1 MTRCTVVQVAAWR
14 EWGEGEDCSSP
25 EAHQPRDI
33 GTINNWWYHTGKIS
47 NSVASLITCLII
59 RVGVH
64 TRAALSCRWG
74 SAPMF
79 HDPQKGLDSALHY
92 TTLPLVSPTL
102 SLWLKYC
109 QMTIPADAIQPLLL
123 PCNCY
128 SAPIQICHC
137 LSAPC
142 QWGPWQWLMSQDQ
155 QYTLKTLQNIKSL
168 NVTFW
173 YIILHICWIMILE
186 DTPQLFNS

>member
-1 MTRCTVVQVAAWR
+1 MISYWEDLQFSCQSHHMSHHQSGGPYKGSIVLQVGQCTHVSWPPER
-14 EWGEGEDCSSP
+14 E
-25 EAHQPRDI
+25 
-33 GTINNWWYHTGKIS
+33 
-47 NSVASLITCLII
+47 
-59 RVGVH
+59 
-64 TRAALSCRWG
+64 
-74 SAPMF
+74 
-79 HDPQKGLDSALHY
+79 LDSALHY